1 MTSEQSAET
10 ENFAPKPLEKRLFK
24 LTILA
29 LALLFFGAFIPLLG
43 LIITAIPFK
52 FLRGL
57 CDLRVSF
64 VCFVPTMNQ

>member
-1 MTSEQSAET
+1 
-10 ENFAPKPLEKRLFK
+10 
-24 LTILA
+24 

-43 LIITAIPFK
+43 LIITAIPFE